1 MSCYASQ
8 FQPNQCRP
16 TTADAARAKGRA
28 PVAAARLSEDS
39 PMKKTSNPRARLAA
53 LALALLALALS
64 ACSGDGGN
72 KNTAPANRNSAAPNA
87 NTAPAPAANANAAP
101 AAANT
106 NTAANA
112 NKAAAATGQPH
123 TVLLDTTAGKIKI
136 ELLDKD
142 APVTAENF
150 RKLASSGF
158 YNGLIFHRA
167 IKGFMIQG
175 GDPNGNGTGGRTA
188 DGKTLPNE
196 INRSSPLYQ
205 GGYARGL
212 VAMANRGAPETAT
225 SQFFIMHQTYPL
237 PPNYTVFG
245 RVIEGMDVVDK
256 IATAPNEGGSDRPAN
271 PVKMTKV
278 TVQ

>member
-1 MSCYASQ
+1 V
-8 FQPNQCRP
+8 PL
-16 TTADAARAKGRA
+16 
-28 PVAAARLSEDS
+28 AAARFLEDS
-39 PMKKTSNPRARLAA
+39 VMNQMTHWRAGLAVIAVAFCA
-53 LALALLALALS
+53 LTLS
-64 ACSGDGGN
+64 ACSSDEGN
-72 KNTAPANRNSAAPNA
+72 KNTATSNRNSAAPPTSTAPPPTATNA
-87 NTAPAPAANANAAP
+87 NQ
-101 AAANT
+101 
-106 NTAANA
+106 
-112 NKAAAATGQPH
+112 AAATTGQKH

-136 ELLDKD
+136 ELLDRD

-150 RKLASSGF
+150 RKLAESGF
-158 YNGLIFHRA
+158 YNGLIFHRT

-188 DGKTLPNE
+188 DGKPLPNE

-212 VAMANRGAPETAT
+212 VAMANRGTPETAT
-225 SQFFIMHQTYPL
+225 SQFFIMHQNYPL

-245 RVIEGMDVVDK
+245 RVVEGMEVVDK
-256 IATAPNEGGSDRPAN
+256 IATAANEPGSDRPAS

>member
-1 MSCYASQ
+1 M
-8 FQPNQCRP
+8 NKP
-16 TTADAARAKGRA
+16 TNLRAGLA
-28 PVAAARLSEDS
+28 VIAVALC
-39 PMKKTSNPRARLAA
+39 
-53 LALALLALALS
+53 ALALS
-64 ACSGDGGN
+64 ACSNNEGN
-72 KNTAPANRNSAAPNA
+72 KNTAATANRNSAASNA
-87 NTAPAPAANANAAP
+87 NTAPAT
-101 AAANT
+101 AANT
-106 NTAANA
+106 NTSANA
-112 NKAAAATGQPH
+112 NQAAAAATTGQKH
-123 TVLLDTTAGKIKI
+123 MVLIDTTMGKIKI

-167 IKGFMIQG
+167 VKGFMIQG
-175 GDPNGNGTGGRTA
+175 GDPNGTGTGGRTA

-212 VAMANRGAPETAT
+212 VAMANRGTPETAT
-225 SQFFIMHQTYPL
+225 SQFFIMHQNYPL

-256 IATAPNEGGSDRPAN
+256 IATAPNEGGTDRPAN

-278 TVQ
+278 TMQ